1 MFNHQLLTAYGTDE
15 GNAITVNSK
24 YTGTA
29 EVGFDGTVPA
39 TTDNVEVDIAWLHA
53 NVHSLLLYSSQALT
67 IKTNNST
74 TPIQTIALAA
84 GQAIVWGN
92 DHPEANPVT
101 ADVTKLFLS
110 NDTANIA
117 TVKIRVLIA

>member
-1 MFNHQLLTAYGTDE
+1 MFNHQITTIYGTDE
-15 GNAITVNSK
+15 GNAIAVNSK

-39 TTDNVEVDIAWLHA
+39 TTDNQEVDIAWLHA
-53 NVHSLLLYSSQALT
+53 NVHSLLLYSSQPLT
-67 IKTNNST
+67 IKTNSSSV
-74 TPIQTIALAA
+74 PIQTIILAA
-84 GQAIVWGN
+84 GQAIVWGS
-92 DHPEANPVT
+92 DHAEANPVT

-110 NDTANIA
+110 NDTANPA

>member
-1 MFNHQLLTAYGTDE
+1 MFNHQITSTYATDE
-15 GNAITVNSK
+15 GNAVSAISK
-24 YTGTA
+24 YTGGT
-29 EVGFDGTVPA
+29 EVGFDGTVAA

-67 IKTNNST
+67 IKTNSSGSPT
-74 TPIQTIALAA
+74 QTLTLTA
-84 GQAIVWGN
+84 GQALVWGT
-92 DHPEANPVT
+92 DHVEANPIT

-117 TVKIRVLIA
+117 TVKIRVLVA